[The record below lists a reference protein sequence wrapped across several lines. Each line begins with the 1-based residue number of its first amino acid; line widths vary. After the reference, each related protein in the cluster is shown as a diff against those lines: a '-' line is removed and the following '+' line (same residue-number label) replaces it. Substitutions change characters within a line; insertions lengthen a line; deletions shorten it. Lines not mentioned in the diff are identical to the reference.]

1 MVEIFSGHL
10 GPAAAGRGQA
20 GPLHP
25 LGTGH
30 AQVQELY
37 AGGHLD
43 SNDTYFVYSS
53 FKRKLA
59 KI

>member
-37 AGGHLD
+37 AGGYLD
-43 SNDTYFVYSS
+43 SDDTYFVY
-53 FKRKLA
+53 
-59 KI
+59 